1 MNPNMTPTPMT
12 NPNGRCVAMA
22 HAAEPAVRRTRGF
35 DDADL
40 RALFASDVYNGQ
52 NRRYGRSLGE
62 APYWIPVLMSHL
74 GLRAVE
80 VAALSARDI
89 ITDGNGRYELI
100 VGRGSA
106 TELSMPSCR
115 ALDAAGSVYACRR
128 TAFPRMGTRS
138 RTVPLPQG
146 IVDLGF
152 LRFRQWCVE
161 QGHDALFPTLV
172 GAAGRQGLARFQR
185 AFSRHIELL
194 GIAGKGRS
202 LDSLPL
208 SAARR
213 LGQAGVASH
222 MVAHLVGRTLRATQG
237 MEVASIARTG
247 QGYRD
252 MGPRLPPMH
261 SWRPRCGKG
270 VS

>member
-1 MNPNMTPTPMT
+1 MNPNMNPTPTT
-12 NPNGRCVAMA
+12 NSNGRCVEIA

-80 VAALSARDI
+80 VAALSVHDV
-89 ITDGNGRYELI
+89 ITDGPGRYELV
-100 VGRGSA
+100 VGRGLA
-106 TELSMPSCR
+106 TELSTPSSR
-115 ALDAAGSVYACRR
+115 ALDTAGSAYACRR
-128 TAFPRMGTRS
+128 AAFPRMGTRS

-152 LRFRQWCVE
+152 LRFRQWQVE
-161 QGHDALFPTLV
+161 QGYDALFPTLV
-172 GAAGRQGLARFQR
+172 GPAGRQGLARFRR
-185 AFSRHIELL
+185 AFSRHIESL
-194 GIAGKGRS
+194 GIAGKGKS

-213 LGQAGVASH
+213 LVQAGVASH
-222 MVAHLVGRTLRATQG
+222 TVAHLVGRTLRATLG
-237 MEVASIARTG
+237 MEFASIARTG

-252 MGPRLPPMH
+252 TGPRLPPIH
-261 SWRPRCGKG
+261 PWRPRCGKG